1 MDLETSR
8 QALIATLK
16 RDGIHSQA
24 VLEAIA
30 ETPRERFMPETV
42 RNKAYENTAL
52 PIGDGQTISQPYIV
66 ALMTQALELTGREKV
81 LEIGTGSGYQA
92 AILAQLCREVVTI
105 ERIANLSR
113 HAQVVLDSLGYDNI
127 DYHVAD
133 GTLGYPDAAPYDG
146 ILVTA
151 TAPKLP
157 QALCEQLTLGGR
169 MVIPIGEAKVQEL
182 KLITRGTDG
191 LRVENLCNV
200 RFVPLIGEQGW
211 RDGESPRE
219 SES

>member
-42 RNKAYENTAL
+42 RNKAYENIAL

-211 RDGESPRE
+211 KDGESPRE

>member
-42 RNKAYENTAL
+42 RNKAYENIAL

-66 ALMTQALELTGREKV
+66 ALMTQALELNGREKV

-157 QALCEQLTLGGR
+157 QSLCEQLTLGGR
-169 MVIPIGEAKVQEL
+169 MVIPIGEEKVQEL

-211 RDGESPRE
+211 KDGKSPRE

>member
-1 MDLETSR
+1 MNYDSSQ
-8 QALIATLK
+8 QALITTLK
-16 RDGIHSQA
+16 RDGIHHQA
-24 VLEAIA
+24 VLDAIA
-30 ETPRERFMPETV
+30 DTPRERFLPETV
-42 RNKAYENTAL
+42 RNRAYENSAL
-52 PIGDGQTISQPYIV
+52 PISDGQTISQPYIV

-133 GTLGYPDAAPYDG
+133 GTLGYPGAAPYDG

-157 QALCEQLTLGGR
+157 AALCEQLTLGGR
-169 MVIPIGEAKVQEL
+169 MVIPIGEGNVQEL
-182 KLITRGTDG
+182 KCITRRTEG
-191 LRVENLCNV
+191 LRVEKLCDV

-211 RDGESPRE
+211 RDEETPGEAGG
-219 SES
+219 

>member
-8 QALIATLK
+8 QALITTLK

-42 RNKAYENTAL
+42 RNKAYENIAL

-157 QALCEQLTLGGR
+157 QSLCEQLTLGGR
-169 MVIPIGEAKVQEL
+169 MVIPIGEEKVQEL
-182 KLITRGTDG
+182 KLITRGTDR
-191 LRVENLCNV
+191 LRVKKLCDV

-211 RDGESPRE
+211 EDGEFPGE
-219 SES
+219 PED